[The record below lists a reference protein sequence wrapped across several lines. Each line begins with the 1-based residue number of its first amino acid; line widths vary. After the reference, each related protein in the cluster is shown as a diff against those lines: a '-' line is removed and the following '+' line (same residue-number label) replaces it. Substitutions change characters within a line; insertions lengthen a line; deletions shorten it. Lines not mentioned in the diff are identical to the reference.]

1 MSKKG
6 AELIRISR
14 LLTPEHRA
22 DLCDWVRLAAV
33 AENSARKSP
42 ELGTSSNGI
51 NPPKPQ
57 EYSCENSRK
66 RSKR

>member
-14 LLTPEHRA
+14 QLTPEHRA
-22 DLCDWVRLAAV
+22 DLRDWVRLAAV
-33 AENSARKSP
+33 AENSARKAL
-42 ELGTSSNGI
+42 ETTTSFECI